1 MRVPRARRCAEI
13 KATPRSQRPRGVN
26 ALSASNPKTIS
37 AASCAAEFPDQG
49 FEAPPG
55 KLFYEP
61 CHTKVQDYQ
70 PRWSTTRR
78 QPHSE
83 GQQAHVPDCHRDCR
97 QGRGAGEDGEINEY
111 CQGQVYGKGLLTEVN
126 DTRCKVRFVF
136 LCIFEKLPRCPSTL

>member
-1 MRVPRARRCAEI
+1 MQKSKRPQGVNDPEESTRSPLP
-13 KATPRSQRPRGVN
+13 TPRPSRRRLVLPSFPTRGSRH
-26 ALSASNPKTIS
+26 LR
-37 AASCAAEFPDQG
+37 ASCFTNLAGLDST
-49 FEAPPG
+49 
-55 KLFYEP
+55 
-61 CHTKVQDYQ
+61 CHTKVQYYQ